1 MLMFGMLIKLECP
14 PKGVVMFRNILVCVD
29 GSAHA
34 ERALSEAIDL
44 ATAERSRLTI
54 LTAIP
59 RPPYWACNPVTAAG
73 LEPPAKDLANE
84 AKAVL
89 RAAVDRVP
97 EEIPLTKIL
106 THEPIRE
113 ALMARIKSGE
123 HDLVVMGSRG
133 RGALTASLL
142 GSVSHYALNHS
153 EVPVLIVHAENEAP
167 GWAGTGSEATRDGS
181 DAVSDIN
188 LAPVLS
194 EVDTAPAGSAA
205 TPGDA
210 LPAAP

>member
-1 MLMFGMLIKLECP
+1 
-14 PKGVVMFRNILVCVD
+14 MFRNILVCVD

-73 LEPPAKDLANE
+73 VEPLAKDLADE
-84 AKAVL
+84 ATATLK
-89 RAAVDRVP
+89 AAVDRVP
-97 EEIPLTKIL
+97 ESIPLTKIL
-106 THEPIRE
+106 THQPIRD

-133 RGALTASLL
+133 RGALTSSLL

-153 EVPVLIVHAENEAP
+153 QVPVLIVHTADEAL
-167 GWAGTGSEATRDGS
+167 TRDTAHEA
-181 DAVSDIN
+181 DR
-188 LAPVLS
+188 
-194 EVDTAPAGSAA
+194 APAGPPALRDDALTAADPPALRDDALTAA
-205 TPGDA
+205 T
-210 LPAAP
+210 

>member
-1 MLMFGMLIKLECP
+1 
-14 PKGVVMFRNILVCVD
+14 MFRNILVCVD

-44 ATAERSRLTI
+44 AAAERSRLTI

-73 LEPPAKDLANE
+73 IEPLANDLAEE
-84 AKAVL
+84 AKAAL

-97 EEIPLTKIL
+97 DSIPVTKIL
-106 THEPIRE
+106 TREPIRE
-113 ALMARIKSGE
+113 ALMERIRSGR

-142 GSVSHYALNHS
+142 GSVSHYALHHS
-153 EVPVLIVHAENEAP
+153 HIPVLIVHTEGEAGTATAGDAATAP
-167 GWAGTGSEATRDGS
+167 GA
-181 DAVSDIN
+181 
-188 LAPVLS
+188 
-194 EVDTAPAGSAA
+194 DTVPA
-205 TPGDA
+205 DA
-210 LPAAP
+210 LPAAS